1 MSRKA
6 IRQKTIRQ
14 KTIRLKTNDR
24 TLDRYAH
31 ILKPLG
37 YYPQKYGWLTGIQ
50 YLAPWKLS
58 GVVNVCPKAGR
69 LTGMYLI
76 CGFRDSKG
84 VVG

>member
-6 IRQKTIRQ
+6 IRQ

-37 YYPQKYGWLTGIQ
+37 YYPVLKVRST
-50 YLAPWKLS
+50 
-58 GVVNVCPKAGR
+58 AG
-69 LTGMYLI
+69 
-76 CGFRDSKG
+76 
-84 VVG
+84 

>member
-31 ILKPLG
+31 ILKP
-37 YYPQKYGWLTGIQ
+37 
-50 YLAPWKLS
+50 
-58 GVVNVCPKAGR
+58 
-69 LTGMYLI
+69 
-76 CGFRDSKG
+76 
-84 VVG
+84 

>member
-6 IRQKTIRQ
+6 IRQ

-37 YYPQKYGWLTGIQ
+37 YYPVLGFSSEEGES
-50 YLAPWKLS
+50 LAARVERVS
-58 GVVNVCPKAGR
+58 G
-69 LTGMYLI
+69 
-76 CGFRDSKG
+76 D
-84 VVG
+84 

>member
-6 IRQKTIRQ
+6 IRQ

-37 YYPQKYGWLTGIQ
+37 YYPVLGFSSDAKTAKGQKYGWLTGIQ

-58 GVVNVCPKAGR
+58 GVVNVCPKAG
-69 LTGMYLI
+69 
-76 CGFRDSKG
+76 
-84 VVG
+84 

>member
-37 YYPQKYGWLTGIQ
+37 YNILLRGSFPEWSTSARRPG
-50 YLAPWKLS
+50 
-58 GVVNVCPKAGR
+58 
-69 LTGMYLI
+69 
-76 CGFRDSKG
+76 D
-84 VVG
+84 

>member
-6 IRQKTIRQ
+6 IRQ

-37 YYPQKYGWLTGIQ
+37 YYPVLGFSSDAKTVE
-50 YLAPWKLS
+50 AFRS
-58 GVVNVCPKAGR
+58 GQRLPEGR
-69 LTGMYLI
+69 EIDGDVLI
-76 CGFRDSKG
+76 CGFATLKA
-84 VVG
+84 

>member
-37 YYPQKYGWLTGIQ
+37 YYPALKVRST
-50 YLAPWKLS
+50 
-58 GVVNVCPKAGR
+58 AG
-69 LTGMYLI
+69 
-76 CGFRDSKG
+76 
-84 VVG
+84 

>member
-6 IRQKTIRQ
+6 IRQ

-24 TLDRYAH
+24 TL
-31 ILKPLG
+31 
-37 YYPQKYGWLTGIQ
+37 
-50 YLAPWKLS
+50 
-58 GVVNVCPKAGR
+58 GR

-84 VVG
+84 VVVGLRAKGRARGDCSGFVVGVEKLEQISL